1 MYSSSHLLI
10 LNQNQ
15 CDTKGKKNLIG
26 GGLVESQT
34 RMTLGSFVRSRWIII
49 IIIII
54 IIKNCKLYITIS
66 LYDTN
71 L

>member
-1 MYSSSHLLI
+1 MYYSSHLLI

-54 IIKNCKLYITIS
+54 KNCKLYITIS

>member
-49 IIIII
+49 III
-54 IIKNCKLYITIS
+54 KNCKLYITIS
-66 LYDTN
+66 LYDTT

>member
-49 IIIII
+49 I
-54 IIKNCKLYITIS
+54 KNCKLYITIS
-66 LYDTN
+66 LYDTT

>member
-49 IIIII
+49 III
-54 IIKNCKLYITIS
+54 KNCKLYITIS

>member
-49 IIIII
+49 IIII
-54 IIKNCKLYITIS
+54 KNCKLYITIS

>member
-54 IIKNCKLYITIS
+54 IKNCKLYITIS
-66 LYDTN
+66 LYDTT